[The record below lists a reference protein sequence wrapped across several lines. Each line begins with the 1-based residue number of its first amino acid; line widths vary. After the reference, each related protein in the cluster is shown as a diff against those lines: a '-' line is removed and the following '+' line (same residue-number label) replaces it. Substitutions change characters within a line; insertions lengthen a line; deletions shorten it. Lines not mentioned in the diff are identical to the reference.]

1 MESQNNDNLK
11 RSAFGSMFWKFAE
24 RICAQLVSL
33 IVSIILARMLVP
45 DDYSVVSIVAIF
57 FAFCYVFISGG
68 MNTALIQ
75 KKNAVAEDYSAVLYV
90 NLTIAT
96 VFYGAIYLCA
106 PLIAQLYAKPLLTPI
121 FRVMGLTFFPSALKS
136 VLSAYIASKLE
147 FRKFFLSTIVGTVI
161 SAAAGLWVAF
171 AGYGAWALV
180 AQEMTNT
187 FIDTLVLYLTTR
199 LRFVRSFSLE
209 RLKSLFA
216 FGWKMML
223 TSIITVAYDQL
234 SPLIVGLKF
243 TPADLAYYNKGK
255 TFPGLINNTISDTL
269 ANVLFPVMARVQDNK
284 EDVLYITRRYVKVA
298 SYVMFPVMLGLFAVS
313 ENFIRVLLT
322 DKWLPAVAYLQIF
335 AVFYMF
341 DLVQVGSL
349 QAIKAIGRSDII
361 LRLEIIKK
369 VVYLTIVVLF
379 LLLSRNPE
387 MFAFSAL
394 LCMAASVV
402 IDTYPN
408 RKLLGYRY
416 RYLLADVLPNLLI
429 SAIMAGVVLVIGRLQ
444 AAAFVLLLLQILTG
458 VVLYVVLSFLTRN
471 ENFRYL
477 LSFLLELRGKEN

>member
-1 MESQNNDNLK
+1 LESQNNDNLK

-45 DDYSVVSIVAIF
+45 EDYSVVSIVAIF

-75 KKNAVAEDYSAVLYV
+75 KKNATVEDYSAVLYL
-90 NLTIAT
+90 NLVIAT
-96 VFYGAIYLCA
+96 LLYSIICVSA
-106 PLIAQLYAKPLLTPI
+106 PLIAQLYAKPQLVPI

-136 VLSAYIASKLE
+136 VLSAYIASTLD
-147 FRKFFLSTIVGTVI
+147 FRKFFLSTIIGTAI
-161 SAAAGLWVAF
+161 SAAVGLAVAF
-171 AGYGAWALV
+171 GGYGAWALV

-199 LRFVRSFSLE
+199 LKFVRSFSLD
-209 RLKSLFA
+209 RIRSLFA
-216 FGWKMML
+216 YGWKMMV
-223 TSIITVAYDQL
+223 TSVITVAYDQL

-269 ANVLFPVMARVQDNK
+269 ANVLFPVMAKVQDNK
-284 EDVLYITRRYVKVA
+284 EDVLNITRRYVKVS

-361 LRLEIIKK
+361 LRLEIMKK

-379 LLLSRNPE
+379 LLFSHNPE
-387 MFAFSAL
+387 IFAFSAL

-429 SAIMAGVVLVIGRLQ
+429 SIMMAGAVLLVGQWNMPVLM
-444 AAAFVLLLLQILTG
+444 LLLLQILTG
-458 VVLYVVLSFLTRN
+458 VVLYVGLSLLTKN

-477 LSFLLELRGKEN
+477 LSFLLEFMGRGK